1 MKINLKKKVVLITG
15 CSGKIGSELML
26 FFKKEGSYVYGID
39 EKNIKKKNFF
49 VGDIANL
56 EFVENT
62 FKKIYKKHK
71 RVDVLINNAAK
82 SIYSHPQKRKKSEL
96 YSVINTNLIGNI
108 NLINTFLK
116 RNKKEKKNSKIIN
129 IGSIYGL
136 VSPNFDNYK
145 TGDNFNSEIYGAT
158 KAGLIQLT
166 KYYSVLSRKEKININ
181 SISPGGIEDKS
192 HSKFFKKNYKSRVPL
207 NRMGKVDDL
216 IGMVAILS
224 SEYSDYISG
233 QNFIIDGG
241 LTVW

>member
-116 RNKKEKKNSKIIN
+116 RNKKEKK
-129 IGSIYGL
+129 
-136 VSPNFDNYK
+136 
-145 TGDNFNSEIYGAT
+145 
-158 KAGLIQLT
+158 
-166 KYYSVLSRKEKININ
+166 
-181 SISPGGIEDKS
+181 
-192 HSKFFKKNYKSRVPL
+192 
-207 NRMGKVDDL
+207 
-216 IGMVAILS
+216 ILK
-224 SEYSDYISG
+224 
-233 QNFIIDGG
+233 
-241 LTVW
+241 L